1 MATWTIDL
9 AIEDECHPTSAENC
23 TGNHKTVPLA
33 KNTLPWN
40 TPVDCSP
47 LRREDAAAQARLVA
61 LQAEEQQMQT
71 TLGAARAEHERK
83 TGELNRLKRE
93 LVARE
98 TADLR
103 RQPRGRQKHELANSG
118 ANVAEYLS
126 VVDRVEKYVQAD
138 HNNPIQVLKVEKVF
152 NRELEEKFRAA
163 KASKLC
169 CPPKDCVTLPLFHGT
184 SKEGVDGITK
194 DGFRLPGRSD
204 KNMFGQGVYFATDST
219 KSAQDMYTKGSYQ
232 LLLCDVHLGK
242 SCTIK
247 GLNESH
253 PLSRHVKQAQSV
265 SPPRPYLDVDLAKV
279 HGAGFDSV
287 CAPRGGSMTA
297 AGVKYDEYIVY
308 DPDQAIPRYIV
319 HFGKY
324 AAGAAQPRIA
334 SGAQYVCHELT
345 PQRHFDPKNELDAH
359 FRLCESHLLRQLG
372 HAGKRLVKVEY
383 IVNSPLVRQFEQ
395 QRKDFEQ
402 AHIPTDVVL
411 AFHVTRDRSSVDNIV
426 KNNFDPNRIGSQTDS
441 GWWGRGFYFS
451 EYPAT
456 SMGYGS
462 NMLLCRVLPGKT
474 YDVTVRMDGQPLRA
488 GFNSHRLH
496 ANADGYGKELVIAN
510 PKQILPCYILHI
522 Q

>member
-1 MATWTIDL
+1 
-9 AIEDECHPTSAENC
+9 
-23 TGNHKTVPLA
+23 
-33 KNTLPWN
+33 
-40 TPVDCSP
+40 
-47 LRREDAAAQARLVA
+47 
-61 LQAEEQQMQT
+61 
-71 TLGAARAEHERK
+71 
-83 TGELNRLKRE
+83 
-93 LVARE
+93 
-98 TADLR
+98 
-103 RQPRGRQKHELANSG
+103 
-118 ANVAEYLS
+118 
-126 VVDRVEKYVQAD
+126 
-138 HNNPIQVLKVEKVF
+138 
-152 NRELEEKFRAA
+152 
-163 KASKLC
+163 
-169 CPPKDCVTLPLFHGT
+169 
-184 SKEGVDGITK
+184 
-194 DGFRLPGRSD
+194 
-204 KNMFGQGVYFATDST
+204 VYFATDST
-219 KSAQDMYTKGSYQ
+219 KSAQEMYTKGSNR

-247 GLNESH
+247 SLNESH

-265 SPPRPYLDVDLAKV
+265 SPPRPYLDVDLTKV

-297 AGVKYDEYIVY
+297 GGVKYDEYIVY

-324 AAGAAQPRIA
+324 AAGAAQPRIP
-334 SGAQYVCHELT
+334 SGAQYVRHELT

-372 HAGKRLVKVEY
+372 HAGKRLIKVEY
-383 IVNSPLVRQFEQ
+383 ILNPPLVRQFEQ

-402 AHIPTDVVL
+402 AHIPTHVVL
-411 AFHVTRDRSSVDNIV
+411 AFHATRDRSSVDNIV

-441 GWWGRGFYFS
+441 GYWGRGFYFS

-474 YDVTVRMDGQPLRA
+474 YDVTARMDGQPLRA

-496 ANADGYGKELVIAN
+496 ANADGYGQELVIDN
-510 PKQILPCYILHI
+510 PSQILPCYILHI